1 MSEGRNLLE
10 VVLNTN
16 IAKKFNEVD
25 NSVAS
30 LQERFVSATTAA
42 NNFASAIQNVT
53 NSLNASSTGDFA
65 AKISQLVDSMTR
77 LNSAGNNSAGL
88 TAMQEGIQNIGISA
102 TQNVDMINRLI
113 EAINKLPEA
122 FSRTSTKI
130 KTEETG
136 GKDILDSLLY
146 DTSGLEKKKAEFQAL
161 IDDLQNRIKTISLKE
176 INAGLDTISFDNL
189 FRMTKQVIDEF
200 EATSGKKI
208 DNIKN
213 KLIELAQLYEQKA
226 SSGTLFDTNII
237 DEYETLRTILVSLKE
252 EYQNMLKAAE
262 NYKNQSMDSNA
273 LQQGYK
279 VQLETLD
286 RSLKSLEKDFEEIGK
301 EIEEFSSR
309 NEKIKNSVRQIEEYK
324 EKIKELDKEFER
336 LKRSKLAFDE
346 DGKLTKEARDLL
358 EDKKGYEEQIKLYQ
372 ISADEAIKQEQRKVE
387 EEKKLEK
394 EKFEEIKKLYS
405 ERLELEKKSAT
416 IETSRK
422 VKEMS
427 GVDTTKETELLA
439 KYNQRIEELKN
450 KILELQIEYQDLH
463 QEAKKTYDI
472 KSLEVQINEE
482 DKRRNAIDRTT
493 KQIERLTAAEAR
505 EAQQD
510 LGTTRKPQTVEE
522 YRIAIK
528 NLQQQ
533 IEKMPVGDKTGIA
546 QLNEKIKQYQ
556 KELDEAVPKT
566 QRFRQENEK
575 LGSVMRQVASAFG
588 IYIGLQSITNLARNV
603 AKTTGEFE
611 LQHRALQA
619 IIGDMQSANQ
629 LWDKTI
635 RLAVRSPYNVKQ
647 LVTYT
652 KQLSA
657 YRIETNKLYDT
668 TKMLADIS
676 AGLGVDMQRLIL
688 AYGQVK
694 AANYLRGQELRQFS
708 EAGINIL
715 GELAKYFTELK
726 GQAISTGDVF
736 EMVSKR
742 MVKFEDVAEV
752 LKRMTEEGGDFYQMQ
767 EIQAETLSGMY
778 ANLKDRIDIMLNSIG
793 TETRGVFVNIIK
805 FATFL
810 IEHWQSLSNM
820 LTAGLIVWAAY
831 KAEVWRAASAK
842 GAFTANT
849 IAATAAEG
857 GFIGMLAKSK
867 IALKSFAASI
877 KTIFTTGLGWVGIA
891 LAAITTII
899 NVIIQHNRK
908 IDEAKQ
914 KYEELNKGINK
925 NGITGFN
932 ELSKSI
938 EKNNEKIREN
948 NRLIEEAREAG
959 DKEGELRL
967 QNEINNLQKK
977 NSEIVEDIRDK
988 YSELSDEIITTSEGI
1003 VEIGA
1008 GTKELAHIQTM
1019 TTDFTN
1025 LFGENAGRQNDIIE
1039 TTKEL
1044 ELAFK
1049 SLDLA
1054 TSQFNTQYTYWI
1066 NNVERELK
1074 ESTKLSDDFKEGV
1087 QSIIDDE
1094 TLSNL
1099 QKYSAIQSKVESR
1112 FGGMRKVLGSI
1123 DRDYVVAMVSAQSRI
1138 DNLSSSVSNEI
1149 GRVTDKIREM
1159 YDVAGDKKTAEKAS
1173 EEFIKNLGFI
1183 KGAVSDFLTRM
1194 FSEKLDISVNITPS
1208 DDKKSLQT
1216 WQQNINK
1223 FIDKTRG
1230 DDNGELT
1237 IPISAKITDEQQT
1250 QEAYAKFV
1258 KGLVDDAQKIIDIW
1272 TKIGDE
1278 TKQDVVTQQQYNN
1291 AVAQLPHLQEL
1302 SRRAGNLDKN
1312 KNGKSN
1318 PALELLNKQ
1327 IDAIKRANTEYKKYQ
1342 ELFDNTTAFNKTKE
1356 DFKDLF
1362 DELNLTP
1369 YINSIS
1375 SFSDAVVK
1383 EAFESKYLKK
1393 FVTSAGKQGEIAG
1406 AKFRSGFQYE
1416 IDKLSFDEALD
1427 NANKEITK
1435 IFDQYDFGKELEKL
1449 GISKDMGKALFNVDS
1464 LDFDGMRKA
1473 LQEIKNEVFDRQGD
1487 DEDFDGKKVK
1497 EWVEKQE
1504 AKITELENKAQK
1516 ERLESYINYMR
1527 QAMNQRA
1534 QIIYDGIKETADIE
1548 MTFQKEIEKARSA
1561 GDEKRVAELEALMN
1575 RAMQGSKENTEKK
1588 LQNQAF
1594 EDFKGGE
1601 LYIRM
1606 FEDLDNTSTM
1616 VLETMRKR
1624 LIEIKESMHEL
1635 SPTELKAINSEIE
1648 KINNQLAQRSSFA
1661 NLKESL
1667 EEAFAVVEKE
1677 TGKTSTLS
1685 KLGDLFITGKTE
1697 RKIGTEI
1704 SNNEN
1709 EIAEQE
1715 ALLAAIQAV
1724 LQAKENGNE
1733 VTLESVG
1740 ISQEYARYLSM
1751 DVNALRQEEAT
1762 EKANL
1767 KTKKDTQ
1774 RELLNEEATLKKL
1787 RNSIKQHANQ
1797 WKNTTSSI
1805 KSLISTV
1812 VENIELFGGE
1822 TNHTTEAWG
1831 DLLGAIMDVLGMLP
1845 IYVASMAAAGT
1856 AVNASL
1862 GIIGLIAE
1870 AVQLVITLVAALV
1883 KMDDAAAQDQ
1893 IDGIQN
1899 SVNRLSDAYD
1909 RLKDKFDEAWDVNKL
1924 KEYRDA
1930 LEANIKKQMSDYD
1943 AMIAVEKT
1951 RKNPDE
1957 EQIYEWQQAKLDLQ
1971 KDYEDV
1977 IEDFKK
1983 EMGGIGASGFK
1994 DAAQEFVDAWA
2005 DAFIETGDGMEGLM
2019 EHFDEVLLNLVKKQ
2033 AMQRVASRY
2042 LDGIFKMIDDA
2053 IGDNGTISTEQIEAI
2068 RQEFEQTVPQLSQ
2081 SLKAL
2086 FESLGIFGGE
2096 AENQLSGLEKGIQ
2109 GVTEETAEIIAAYLN
2124 SIRFYIID
2132 TNTKIGQLIAAIQDT
2147 TGMSNPMLQELRNI
2161 KQKTEEIRDFLYQ
2174 RQEYG
2179 DNSLRVFVTNP

>member
-25 NSVAS
+25 NYVNSIQQSMERAS
-30 LQERFVSATTAA
+30 VSAKT
-42 NNFASAIQNVT
+42 FADNLAMMT
-53 NSLNASSTGDFA
+53 NAFNGQSTGDFV
-65 AKISQLVDSMTR
+65 AKINALIDSMTR
-77 LNSAGNNSAGL
+77 LGSTGSTVSGL
-88 TAMQEGIQNIGISA
+88 TATQQGIDNIGLSA
-102 TQNVDMINRLI
+102 QENIVLI
-113 EAINKLPEA
+113 DKLIAAINELPNA
-122 FSRTSTKI
+122 FNNAKSKS
-130 KTEETG
+130 G
-136 GKDILDSLLY
+136 GGQKKPLLNELLY
-146 DTSGLEKKKAEFQAL
+146 DTKQEEADRAAFERELNDLMAKIEASKHKITGALGLQPWEYSMSNFNTETQTLIRTMEEVRARFDSVGRELEEKIGKNDAIKKQYEQ
-161 IDDLQNRIKTISLKE
+161 IKEWEKRIKE
-176 INAGLDTISFDNL
+176 IEIEFKRLSANGSVFTTDDN
-189 FRMTKQVIDEF
+189 
-200 EATSGKKI
+200 GKKVFTERA
-208 DNIKN
+208 KQ
-213 KLIELAQLYEQKA
+213 LIEEKQLYE
-226 SSGTLFDTNII
+226 
-237 DEYETLRTILVSLKE
+237 
-252 EYQNMLKAAE
+252 
-262 NYKNQSMDSNA
+262 
-273 LQQGYK
+273 
-279 VQLETLD
+279 
-286 RSLKSLEKDFEEIGK
+286 
-301 EIEEFSSR
+301 
-309 NEKIKNSVRQIEEYK
+309 EKIK
-324 EKIKELDKEFER
+324 
-336 LKRSKLAFDE
+336 LA
-346 DGKLTKEARDLL
+346 
-358 EDKKGYEEQIKLYQ
+358 QM
-372 ISADEAIKQEQRKVE
+372 SSDEAIKAMQKEEDAERKKIA
-387 EEKKLEK
+387 EEKKLER
-394 EKFEEIKKLYS
+394 EKFAEISGYYNELLNLQTKRAKVGIQKGSKEALGFDTSEETRLIEIYDKKIKDVRKSIDDWGEGYEHLKKKAQEAYETKNIERRRDAEARHQKEIDQTTKKIDKLREAKQKEENQQLGITKDPKTIEQYRIALQNLQRQIEKTPIGS
-405 ERLELEKKSAT
+405 KVFKDLNEKAKRYKEELEK
-416 IETSRK
+416 
-422 VKEMS
+422 
-427 GVDTTKETELLA
+427 
-439 KYNQRIEELKN
+439 
-450 KILELQIEYQDLH
+450 
-463 QEAKKTYDI
+463 
-472 KSLEVQINEE
+472 
-482 DKRRNAIDRTT
+482 
-493 KQIERLTAAEAR
+493 
-505 EAQQD
+505 
-510 LGTTRKPQTVEE
+510 
-522 YRIAIK
+522 
-528 NLQQQ
+528 
-533 IEKMPVGDKTGIA
+533 
-546 QLNEKIKQYQ
+546 
-556 KELDEAVPKT
+556 AVPT
-566 QRFRQENEK
+566 IQRFNREN
-575 LGSVMRQVASAFG
+575 LHLTSTLQRVASSFG
-588 IYIGLQSITNLARNV
+588 VYLSLYGLVNFARNV
-603 AKTTGEFE
+603 ATVTGEFE
-611 LQHRALQA
+611 IQHRAMQA
-619 IIGDMQSANQ
+619 IIGDMDAANK
-629 LWDKTI
+629 LWDKTV
-635 RLAVRSPYNVKQ
+635 RLAVRSPYSVKE

-652 KQLSA
+652 KQLAA
-657 YRIETNKLYDT
+657 YRVETEKLYDT

-715 GELAKYFTELK
+715 GELAKYFSELR
-726 GQAISTGDVF
+726 GEVVSTGEVF
-736 EMVSKR
+736 DMVSKR
-742 MVKFEDVAEV
+742 MVKFEDVSEV
-752 LKRMTEEGGDFYQMQ
+752 LKRITEEGGIFYNMQ
-767 EIQAETLSGMY
+767 EIQAETLKGMFM
-778 ANLKDRIDIMLNSIG
+778 NLKD
-793 TETRGVFVNIIK
+793 
-805 FATFL
+805 
-810 IEHWQSLSNM
+810 
-820 LTAGLIVWAAY
+820 
-831 KAEVWRAASAK
+831 
-842 GAFTANT
+842 
-849 IAATAAEG
+849 
-857 GFIGMLAKSK
+857 
-867 IALKSFAASI
+867 
-877 KTIFTTGLGWVGIA
+877 
-891 LAAITTII
+891 
-899 NVIIQHNRK
+899 
-908 IDEAKQ
+908 
-914 KYEELNKGINK
+914 
-925 NGITGFN
+925 
-932 ELSKSI
+932 
-938 EKNNEKIREN
+938 
-948 NRLIEEAREAG
+948 
-959 DKEGELRL
+959 
-967 QNEINNLQKK
+967 
-977 NSEIVEDIRDK
+977 
-988 YSELSDEIITTSEGI
+988 
-1003 VEIGA
+1003 
-1008 GTKELAHIQTM
+1008 
-1019 TTDFTN
+1019 
-1025 LFGENAGRQNDIIE
+1025 
-1039 TTKEL
+1039 
-1044 ELAFK
+1044 
-1049 SLDLA
+1049 SLDLM
-1054 TSQFNTQYTYWI
+1054 
-1066 NNVERELK
+1066 K
-1074 ESTKLSDDFKEGV
+1074 
-1087 QSIIDDE
+1087 
-1094 TLSNL
+1094 
-1099 QKYSAIQSKVESR
+1099 
-1112 FGGMRKVLGSI
+1112 
-1123 DRDYVVAMVSAQSRI
+1123 
-1138 DNLSSSVSNEI
+1138 NEI
-1149 GRVTDKIREM
+1149 GETNKGFLVGIVDMVKYLADNWKTVGNVMKGVIGIIVAFKVAQIAAASHMIKTSAAANIEAFSMGRLSKAIVGVITGMKGAKTATIGFSTALKNIPVIGWVLAILSAIIGVVSAITSQMKQANEFQEELTKIQAENNAETGKMIAQYKSLADKIKDTNTTESERAELLKKLQRIYGDILPQRMLEIDYIKQETGAYKEATQALRDYYQEKRREQLIEAVEAEYGERM
-1159 YDVAGDKKTAEKAS
+1159 TKAETSVAKQIQDAIKRSRDLDVSLSSITTALEEYKNAWMSGAITVDNMNEKLR
-1173 EEFIKNLGFI
+1173 EFIEIQTGVNLTDSEIFLNQDNSLLGGWKDMF
-1183 KGAVSDFLTRM
+1183 GANIENELLDFNNAIDEYVTKTDEASGSTGI
-1194 FSEKLDISVNITPS
+1194 FGA
-1208 DDKKSLQT
+1208 SLQET
-1216 WQQNINK
+1216 FNEGLAQAEAR
-1223 FIDKTRG
+1223 FR
-1230 DDNGELT
+1230 EE
-1237 IPISAKITDEQQT
+1237 SAKIKNNTNLTFDEMQRQLAEKSREIFGDFWNEFKLNGEYMSHKGFFDNLFNVKINPKLEEGQFTKAQETIAKKIDSLVSDMNVQHKQGLDAFLYNGRDSLNEYYDFIKKESERMSEDLRKAEAGLTDLTDDELARLREQ
-1250 QEAYAKFV
+1250 EPLLAKFAEWL
-1258 KGLVDDAQKIIDIW
+1258 KEIFDPKK
-1272 TKIGDE
+1272 T
-1278 TKQDVVTQQQYNN
+1278 
-1291 AVAQLPHLQEL
+1291 H
-1302 SRRAGNLDKN
+1302 GNGGN
-1312 KNGKSN
+1312 K
-1318 PALELLNKQ
+1318 ALELLNKQ
-1327 IDAIKRANTEYKKYQ
+1327 IDAIKRDNAEYKKYQ
-1342 ELFDNTTAFNKTKE
+1342 ELFDDTTAFNKTKE

-1383 EAFESKYLKK
+1383 EAFESRYLKK
-1393 FVTSAGKQGEIAG
+1393 FVTAAGKQGEIAG

-1427 NANKEITK
+1427 KANKEITK

-1464 LDFDGMRKA
+1464 LDFNGMRQA
-1473 LQEIKNEVFDRQGD
+1473 LQQIKNEVFDRQDAEG
-1487 DEDFDGKKVK
+1487 FDGKKVQ
-1497 EWVEKQE
+1497 EWLEKQE

-1548 MTFQKEIEKARSA
+1548 MTFQKEIEEARMA
-1561 GDEKRVAELEALMN
+1561 GDEKRVAELEVLMN

-1606 FEDLDNTSTM
+1606 FEDLDNTSTR

-1677 TGKTSTLS
+1677 TGKTSTLG

-1704 SNNEN
+1704 ANNED

-1899 SVNRLSDAYD
+1899 SVDRLSDAYD

-1924 KEYRDA
+1924 KEYREA

-1943 AMIAVEKT
+1943 AMIAVEKG

-1971 KDYEDV
+1971 DDYAEV

-1983 EMGGIGASGFK
+1983 EMGGIGTSGFK

-2042 LDGIFKMIDDA
+2042 LEGIFKMIDDA